1 MLSHKQIKYIN
12 SLKIK
17 KFRQQHGTFIVEGEK
32 GVSELLSGPLNTV
45 SIFAQSEWLSN
56 NEHSLRNRNIDY
68 QLITADELRKISD
81 LVTPNQV
88 LAIAAMPVVK
98 CPEPGTFSGMALAL
112 DGIRDPGNLGTMI
125 RTADWFGIRQII
137 CSPDSVDMYNPK
149 VVQSTMG
156 SFGRGNVT
164 YTDLQAFFGALPP
177 DIPVF
182 GALLQGPDIT
192 VKTFTKAG
200 IIVIGS
206 ESHGISK
213 NLIPYVN
220 EPIHIPRFSDA
231 GADNQAESLNASI
244 ANGIICFE
252 ICKQLYKNNFDI

>member
-1 MLSHKQIKYIN
+1 MLSPNQIQYIN

-32 GVSELLSGPLNTV
+32 GVSELLAGPLKTV
-45 SIFAQSEWLSN
+45 SIFALNEWLVQ
-56 NEHSLRNRNIDY
+56 NEHSLKSRDINY
-68 QLITADELRKISD
+68 QLITADELKKVSD
-81 LVTPNQV
+81 LITPNKV
-88 LAIAAMPVVK
+88 LAIAEMPAATA
-98 CPEPGTFSGMALAL
+98 PDPITFSGMALAL

-137 CSPDSVDMYNPK
+137 CSTDSVDMYNPK

-156 SFGRGNVT
+156 SFGRVNVT
-164 YTDLQAFFGALPP
+164 YTDLQAFIGALP
-177 DIPVF
+177 DGFPVF
-182 GALLQGPDIT
+182 GALLEGPDIT
-192 VKTFTKAG
+192 EKTFTKAG

-220 EPIHIPRFSDA
+220 EPIHIPRFSDS

-252 ICKQLYKNNFDI
+252 ICKQLFKNNF